1 MTLTLREAQP
11 GDAAAVIA
19 YLNVVTNEPGI
30 NLLISPGEFQH
41 TVLEE
46 QQIIAGFAAS
56 PNSLFLLAEDGAEI
70 VGVLT
75 CRGGNRQANRHVTT
89 LGITVAKSHRGKGLG
104 SALMQVA
111 IDWAQQGG
119 VVRRMELFVFAGNTG
134 AIRLYQRLGFEVE
147 GALRR
152 AVYRDGEFQDDLV
165 MSRLF

>member
-1 MTLTLREAQP
+1 MTLAIREAQP
-11 GDAAAVIA
+11 ADADAIIA

-30 NLLISPGEFQH
+30 NLLISPGEFKR
-41 TVLEE
+41 TVVEE
-46 QQIIAGFAAS
+46 QKLISEFAAA
-56 PNSLFLLAEDGAEI
+56 PNCLFLVAEEDGEI

-75 CRGGNRQANRHVTT
+75 CRGGDRQANRHVTT

-104 SALMQVA
+104 SALMQAA

-119 VVRRMELFVFAGNTG
+119 VVRRMELFVFSGNTG